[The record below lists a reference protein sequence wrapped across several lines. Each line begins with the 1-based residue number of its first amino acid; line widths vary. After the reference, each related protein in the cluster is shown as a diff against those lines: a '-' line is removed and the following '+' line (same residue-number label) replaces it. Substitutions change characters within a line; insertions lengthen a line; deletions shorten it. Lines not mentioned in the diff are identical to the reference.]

1 MSNANTF
8 SDLIPVSIGD
18 IAGVVYATQLTY
30 DLYTN
35 DLIYMS
41 IVGYKTIIDKVNDI
55 LVKSREAVGIRAR
68 GSYCSKSRGAQYIM
82 DTRKNENSDLVHANI
97 YIKDYHKMD
106 VNSEEFTVYMYVY
119 ENDPF
124 KIDKLKDLLYDK
136 LYKYSSVPMIPEWK
150 EYIYDRL
157 NESRYIRL
165 ARTLLMDGN
174 REVEVYKYV
183 GNQEQLK
190 TFISEGLSS
199 GRISIAGSNEPS
211 ALLEDI
217 HGLNDYLSIF
227 GSLLADKI
235 QNKFRPK
242 FIPGTDNYTRYLNN
256 IDDYIHHKGVELYEA
271 QLAVIQS
278 TVNNFNINKYGII
291 VGEMGCGKTLQAGAS
306 CYVHNANKYK
316 GFNSLVMAPSHLV
329 EKWKSEMENY
339 IPNAKGYIIHNLD
352 ELLALEN
359 KLRDRNRVE
368 NMYVIMSKEIAKL
381 GFDVRPAAIW
391 SKSKQCFVCPE
402 CGQPLFKIENQEQ
415 PYSRRKI
422 KVKIKLTEL
431 DFLKQ
436 YAHNQICE
444 NEIKYWDKKTHSYK
458 TKKCGAKLWTA
469 LNRDDQT
476 HGWLKLGEAGWIRE
490 EFIEQETE
498 KLMAKDKLDKKETT
512 LFNKLF
518 DQYEYYQNNGHFN
531 ITYKGPKKYPVA
543 QYIYERMNGLFD
555 YFIADEMH
563 QLMSNSLQGHA
574 AHILM
579 KAAKHCLLLTG
590 TLLNGYAS
598 NIFYTLFRVCPNIM
612 VQEGFRYED
621 EMEFA
626 RLFGVTSRE
635 STFEVSRGRSGNR
648 VGSTREK
655 ELPGISP
662 LIFTKFLLNL
672 TAFIALDSMTEGLPD
687 YEEIPVGIEMDAST
701 AAGYQ
706 QIKDFFS
713 QRVGG
718 RQGQTKKIMGSM
730 IKLMTQYPDAPHCK
744 RWITNPDTNEVEYE
758 SVPLEKTIRN
768 KEQRLLEIIQNKI
781 ANGEKVLVY
790 YNTINTTDL
799 GDHLTAY
806 LCSEDIKAFELKA
819 SVKAEKR
826 MEFITKEVNKGAQV
840 MITNPSLVETGLD
853 LLDFTTIIFFQIGYN
868 LSTMRQ
874 ASRRSW
880 RLSQTKD
887 IQVYFFYYYGTIQE
901 QALALMAT
909 KLQAAQTI
917 EGNFSEEGLK
927 AMSNNE
933 DMLTQIANNV
943 VNDIKQVVDME
954 AFKSSKYVKEQS
966 NTIREHEK
974 TIKQIECNMNA
985 DGKRC
990 VFNVDDTPFDRPHRF
1005 IDVSKLKN
1013 PIELFL

>member
-1 MSNANTF
+1 MS
-8 SDLIPVSIGD
+8 
-18 IAGVVYATQLTY
+18 
-30 DLYTN
+30 
-35 DLIYMS
+35 
-41 IVGYKTIIDKVNDI
+41 
-55 LVKSREAVGIRAR
+55 
-68 GSYCSKSRGAQYIM
+68 
-82 DTRKNENSDLVHANI
+82 
-97 YIKDYHKMD
+97 
-106 VNSEEFTVYMYVY
+106 
-119 ENDPF
+119 
-124 KIDKLKDLLYDK
+124 
-136 LYKYSSVPMIPEWK
+136 
-150 EYIYDRL
+150 
-157 NESRYIRL
+157 
-165 ARTLLMDGN
+165 
-174 REVEVYKYV
+174 
-183 GNQEQLK
+183 
-190 TFISEGLSS
+190 
-199 GRISIAGSNEPS
+199 
-211 ALLEDI
+211 
-217 HGLNDYLSIF
+217 
-227 GSLLADKI
+227 
-235 QNKFRPK
+235 
-242 FIPGTDNYTRYLNN
+242 
-256 IDDYIHHKGVELYEA
+256 
-271 QLAVIQS
+271 
-278 TVNNFNINKYGII
+278 
-291 VGEMGCGKTLQAGAS
+291 
-306 CYVHNANKYK
+306 
-316 GFNSLVMAPSHLV
+316 PSHLV
-329 EKWKSEMENY
+329 EKWKSEMERY
-339 IPNAKGYIIHNLD
+339 IPNAKGYIVHNLD
-352 ELLALEN
+352 ELLALES

-368 NMYVIMSKEIAKL
+368 NVYVIMSKEIAKL
-381 GFDVRPAAIW
+381 GFDLRPAAVW
-391 SKSKQCFVCPE
+391 SKSKKCFVCPE
-402 CGQPLFKIENQEQ
+402 CGQPIWKEETVTVF
-415 PYSRRKI
+415 RRKT
-422 KVKIKLTEL
+422 KVKTNLTEL

-436 YAHNQICE
+436 LATNTVCP
-444 NEIKYWDKKTHSYK
+444 NKIKVWDNKTHAYK
-458 TKKCGAKLWTA
+458 EEKCGAKLWTA

-476 HGWLKLGEAGWIRE
+476 HGWLKLGEAGWIRQE
-490 EFIEQETE
+490 HIEQETE
-498 KLMAKDKLDKKETT
+498 KLMAKESLDKKETT

-518 DQYEYYQNNGHFN
+518 DQYEYHQEHGHYN

-574 AHILM
+574 AHLLM

-612 VQEGFRYED
+612 RQEGFRYCD

-635 STFEVSRGRSGNR
+635 STFEVSRGRTGNR
-648 VGSTREK
+648 VGSSREK

-672 TAFIALDSMTEGLPD
+672 TAFIALDQMTEGLPD
-687 YEEIPVGIEMDAST
+687 YEEIPVGIAMDT
-701 AAGYQ
+701 ATSAGYQ
-706 QIKDFFS
+706 AIKDFFS
-713 QRVGG
+713 SRVGG
-718 RQGQTKKIMGSM
+718 FNGQTKKIMSSM

-744 RWITNPDTNEVEYE
+744 RFITNPDTNEVEYE
-758 SVPLEKTIRN
+758 SVPLEKSIRN
-768 KEQRLLEIIQNKI
+768 KEQRLLEIIQEKI
-781 ANGEKVLVY
+781 ACGEKVLVY

-799 GDHLTAY
+799 GDHLTAF

-819 SVKAEKR
+819 SIKAEKR

-840 MITNPSLVETGLD
+840 MITNPALVETGLD

-880 RLSQTKD
+880 RLSQTKN

-933 DMLTQIANNV
+933 DILTQIANNV

-966 NTIREHEK
+966 NTVRQHDK
-974 TIKQIECNMNA
+974 TIKQIECNMDA

-990 VFNVDDTPFDRPHRF
+990 VFDIENTLSDATPRF